1 MLTKKTTTRGDNYN
15 ELLSLAK
22 SKNLTLRR
30 ANKSGEIPM
39 RFEVVRRGASKNE
52 QPFIDNLTPEQVN
65 NNSPLSE
72 GFTLKQ
78 FISQFK
84 TVYPKKVVSLCL
96 QGKNDKPFTA
106 SDIVRNHQKHQ

>member
-1 MLTKKTTTRGDNYN
+1 MLTKKTTTRGDNYI

-52 QPFIDNLTPEQVN
+52 QPFLDNLTPEQVN

-72 GFTLKQ
+72 GFTLKE

-84 TVYPKKVVSLCL
+84 TVCPSLNTCL
-96 QGKNDKPFTA
+96 LIFSCYSREIFRFLVHLT
-106 SDIVRNHQKHQ
+106 R

>member
-1 MLTKKTTTRGDNYN
+1 NMLTKKTTTRGDNYN

-84 TVYPKKVVSLCL
+84 TVCPK
-96 QGKNDKPFTA
+96 GT
-106 SDIVRNHQKHQ
+106 I